1 MDISIFAAAL
11 KAAIMAKLTSFGAA
25 FMAGLSVIGM
35 GFLAD
40 ERAIGV
46 AVMEKFHATHDAAV
60 AAGKSQIDAIEEA
73 ATAAYNEFCSD
84 QTKEFWKESDAI
96 ITLLKSSAQ
105 SAAGL

>member
-1 MDISIFAAAL
+1 MNLSIFIAAL
-11 KAAIMAKLTSFGAA
+11 KAALLAKLTSFGAA

-35 GFLAD
+35 GFVAD

-46 AVMEKFHATHDAAV
+46 ACMAKFHDAHDAA
-60 AAGKSQIDAIEEA
+60 AKAGKTELEAIEEA

-84 QTKEFWKESDAI
+84 QAKEFWKECDAI